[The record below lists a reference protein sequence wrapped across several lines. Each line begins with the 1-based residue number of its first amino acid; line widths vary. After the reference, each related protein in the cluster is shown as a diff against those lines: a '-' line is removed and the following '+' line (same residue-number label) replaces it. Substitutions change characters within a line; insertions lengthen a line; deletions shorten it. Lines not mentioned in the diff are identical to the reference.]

1 MKTLGALA
9 LMLAAAPAM
18 AQEVTSAPG
27 GILRWLDKVTGE
39 TADIELADGQSALSG
54 RLTIQL
60 DECRY
65 PTANPASDAFAHL
78 TVMEEGQGA
87 PAFSGW
93 MVASSPALSALEH
106 PRYEV
111 WVLRCLTPDQPALEV
126 TPPPATDEDFEAPQ
140 EG

>member
-1 MKTLGALA
+1 MRRLLLPLL
-9 LMLAAAPAM
+9 LMAGPAAA
-18 AQEVTSAPG
+18 EGVTSAPG

-39 TADIELADGQSALSG
+39 TADIELADGQSAISG

-65 PTANPASDAFAHL
+65 PTANPASDAYAHL
-78 TVMEEGQGA
+78 TVMEQGQPS

-106 PRYEV
+106 PRYDV
-111 WVLRCLTPDQPALEV
+111 WVLRCLTPDQPELEV
-126 TPPPATDEDFEAPQ
+126 TPPPASDEDFEAPQ

>member
-1 MKTLGALA
+1 MKALGALA

-106 PRYEV
+106 PRYDV
-111 WVLRCLTPDQPALEV
+111 WVLRCLTPDQPELEV